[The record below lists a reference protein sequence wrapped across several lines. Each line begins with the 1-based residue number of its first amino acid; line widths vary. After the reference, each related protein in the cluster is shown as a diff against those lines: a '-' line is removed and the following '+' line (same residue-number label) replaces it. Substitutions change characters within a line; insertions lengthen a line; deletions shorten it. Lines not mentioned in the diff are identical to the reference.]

1 MIIDL
6 NDFYDI
12 ELNKIKKYSQLNINE
27 IIDYIKQKLT
37 IKESTKAFNNKV
49 LEVLYPDYADKE
61 LNVIYLDVV
70 RDEKSKEYYD
80 LKCEDLYIVY
90 ESNYDYI
97 NSNSNLLLLE
107 MKILKGVTPYDIE
120 NQTLRYQDYMSA
132 IKFIIN
138 KEY

>member
-1 MIIDL
+1 M
-6 NDFYDI
+6 
-12 ELNKIKKYSQLNINE
+12 
-27 IIDYIKQKLT
+27 
-37 IKESTKAFNNKV
+37 
-49 LEVLYPDYADKE
+49 
-61 LNVIYLDVV
+61 
-70 RDEKSKEYYD
+70 
-80 LKCEDLYIVY
+80 KCEDLYIVY